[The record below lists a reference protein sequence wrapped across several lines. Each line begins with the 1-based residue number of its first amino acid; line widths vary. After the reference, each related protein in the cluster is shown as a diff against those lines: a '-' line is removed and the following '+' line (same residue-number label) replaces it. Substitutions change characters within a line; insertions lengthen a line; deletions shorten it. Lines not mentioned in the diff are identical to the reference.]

1 MTYKTWVSP
10 DDTDY
15 NIHLSNSCYSKLL
28 DMVRMKF
35 ALATLTP
42 AFREGC
48 WIALGA
54 THARFIREIPSGKNY
69 EVRVYTG
76 GWDEKWVRS
85 SCNAIFCD
93 GK

>member
-1 MTYKTWVSP
+1 
-10 DDTDY
+10 
-15 NIHLSNSCYSKLL
+15 
-28 DMVRMKF
+28 MVRMKF